1 MLRVFYD
8 THHSK
13 VEAKFRILTAND
25 LQIIFDSKTMEVSYA
40 KVIRLQ
46 IPESSI
52 SAVQNLIIEFEYS
65 ETVPD

>member
-25 LQIIFDSKTMEVSYA
+25 LQVIFDSKTMEVSLA

-46 IPESSI
+46 IPESS
-52 SAVQNLIIEFEYS
+52 VQ
-65 ETVPD
+65 TVQ